1 MSDFY
6 IDLSGDLVVNGSGD
20 IATVQDQS
28 TKDIQH
34 VYMRLMTEPGDFFV
48 YPQLGTQLSMLYGMP
63 QNPQTGDLGK
73 RVIRAALEREGVF
86 KNRQITIEAVP
97 VSADSIRFDV
107 YLAGS
112 NYQPVVLS
120 ITQDLGA

>member
-6 IDLSGDLVVNGSGD
+6 IDLNGDLVINGSGD
-20 IATVQDQS
+20 IATVQDRA

-34 VYMRLMTEPGDFFV
+34 VYMRLMTEPGDFFI
-48 YPQLGTQLSMLYGMP
+48 YPQLGVQLSALYGMP
-63 QNPQTGDLGK
+63 QTLQTGDFGK
-73 RVIRAALEREGVF
+73 RLIRAALEREGVF

-107 YLAGS
+107 YLAGTD
-112 NYQPVVLS
+112 YQPVVLS
-120 ITQDLGA
+120 VTQDLGA

>member
-6 IDLSGDLVVNGSGD
+6 IDLSGDIVINGSGD
-20 IATVQDQS
+20 IATVDDRA

-34 VYMRLMTEPGDFFV
+34 VYIRLMTEPGDFYI
-48 YPQLGTQLSMLYGMP
+48 YPQLGVRLSSLYGMP
-63 QNPQTGDLGK
+63 QTSQTGDFGK
-73 RVIRAALEREGVF
+73 RLIRAALEREGVF

-107 YLAGS
+107 YLVGS
-112 NYQPVVLS
+112 DYQPVVLS
-120 ITQDLGA
+120 VIQDLGG

>member
-6 IDLSGDLVVNGSGD
+6 IDLNGDLVINGSGD
-20 IATVQDQS
+20 IATVQDRA

-34 VYMRLMTEPGDFFV
+34 VYMRLMTEPGDFFI
-48 YPQLGTQLSMLYGMP
+48 YPQLGVQLSTLYGMP
-63 QNPQTGDLGK
+63 QTLQTGDFGK
-73 RVIRAALEREGVF
+73 RLIRAALEREGVF

-107 YLAGS
+107 YLAGTD
-112 NYQPVVLS
+112 YQPVVLS
-120 ITQDLGA
+120 VTQDLGA

>member
-6 IDLSGDLVVNGSGD
+6 IDLGGDLVINGSGD
-20 IATVQDQS
+20 IATTQDLS
-28 TKDIQH
+28 TRDIQH
-34 VYMRLMTEPGDFFV
+34 VYMRLMTEPGDFFI

-73 RVIRAALEREGVF
+73 RIIRSALEREGVF
-86 KNRQITIEAVP
+86 NNRQITIEAVP
-97 VSADSIRFDV
+97 TGADSIRFDV